1 MTSVQQPAAAPLQE
15 QGGDADGVS
24 TISLLP
30 GTPGAAV
37 DDVETGSA
45 ERVGAPSLK
54 SAVDKVEMMHD
65 VVEGFDITE
74 TLADRVQAEFD
85 NVTLVSQLRP
95 LSAPPETH

>member
-45 ERVGAPSLK
+45 EQRVGAPSLK
-54 SAVDKVEMMHD
+54 SAVDKIEMMHD
-65 VVEGFDITE
+65 VVEGF
-74 TLADRVQAEFD
+74 
-85 NVTLVSQLRP
+85 
-95 LSAPPETH
+95 